1 MEMVPDWIREIDRTP
16 AEERRTGGG
25 LPEGVKRSD
34 EEDERDIKDRVAVLE
49 TENAQLKEAL
59 ELLLSGVTEVTDN
72 G

>member
-1 MEMVPDWIREIDRTP
+1 MIPDWIKEIDRTP

-25 LPEGVKRSD
+25 LPEGVRRSD
-34 EEDERDIKDRVAVLE
+34 EQEASSDIQARVKELEER
-49 TENAQLKEAL
+49 NAQLEEAM